1 MYHRPMIRRT
11 WLLEMAWLV
20 FALPQVSACAAQ
32 TPPLVPPPA
41 LDNPHAAGA
50 PQSAVL
56 AGGCFWGVQGVFEHL
71 KGVQRVLSGYSG
83 GQAGTAHYEIVGR
96 GRSGHAESVQI
107 TFDPKQVSY
116 GQILQVFFAVAHD
129 PTELDRQGPDVGPQY
144 RSVIFYADD
153 AQKRIAEAYIG
164 QLEQSKVFPA
174 PIVTRVQPLT
184 GFYAAEGYH
193 QDFLLTNPYD
203 PYIVQNDLPKI
214 SHFRQI
220 LPDLYR
226 AQPVRVVAAR
236 V

>member
-1 MYHRPMIRRT
+1 MALVSCA
-11 WLLEMAWLV
+11 LLQIA
-20 FALPQVSACAAQ
+20 ACGAQ
-32 TPPLVPPPA
+32 TPPLVPAPA

-50 PQSAVL
+50 LQSAVL

-83 GQAGTAHYEIVGR
+83 GQAGTAHYEMVGR
-96 GRSGHAESVQI
+96 GRTGHAESVQI

-129 PTELDRQGPDVGPQY
+129 PTQLDRQDPDVGPQY
-144 RSVIFYADD
+144 RSAIFYADD
-153 AQKRIAEAYIG
+153 SQKRIAQAYIA
-164 QLEQSKVFPA
+164 QLERSKVFAA
-174 PIVTRVQPLT
+174 PIVTRLQPLT

-214 SHFRQI
+214 ARFRQV

-236 V
+236 F